1 MVTGKSNELCP
12 LTLSC
17 GPGNDVDSGPLES
30 QDQRLKCSDGDSN
43 CCHVLMLCARHC
55 SKCCELLIQQLHDEV
70 VLFPLIGEATKPREV
85 KV

>member
-17 GPGNDVDSGPLES
+17 GPGNDVDSSPLES

-43 CCHVLMLCARHC
+43 CCHVPNAVC
-55 SKCCELLIQQLHDEV
+55 
-70 VLFPLIGEATKPREV
+70 
-85 KV
+85 